1 MKYTIID
8 SAKKKAFIQQAY
20 DSVEEATK
28 RLDGLGVK
36 FAGRL
41 KLEEKDSGCLRLAV
55 VGVDEDGEYHD
66 LTPKAAPAS
75 GPSKQGPTANK

>member
-8 SAKKKAFIQQAY
+8 SGKKKAFIQQAY

-28 RLDGLGVK
+28 RLDGLSVK

-55 VGVDEDGEYHD
+55 IGVDDDGEYHD